1 MLKRFVIAIC
11 ILALAICSVYAYDNT
26 PPDNPLYFGTCFL
39 TVDTDELGEVT
50 IYFPLSYQSGYFSW
64 DGSTLRNVSNS
75 SITGYYRSDTDYYV
89 RWSAFSEATYRY
101 PNGNYWTT
109 DDLTITDIISTNVQL
124 IEQMEYNVTT
134 DSILTYIIIF
144 LLGVIVLIL
153 FMKKF

>member
-101 PNGNYWTT
+101 MGDRYFETA
-109 DDLTITDIISTNVQL
+109 DLHITDVISTNVQL